1 MTGSLY
7 KRGKVWWMAYMVSGH
22 QYCESTKTV
31 SRKIAAKILNI
42 RVTGIIEGQYR
53 LPKSNPPKLD
63 EWATQFL
70 GSISNPITKRTY
82 KSCVNILV
90 QFFGSIP
97 LSRISCEIIEQFKM
111 ARREGGAGPASIN
124 RNLAVLKR
132 MLKLAERQRLIVRS
146 PFADVDFLEERSM
159 RRQATVLSFDEQKRL
174 EAAAPPHLRTL
185 IVLLT
190 ETGLRVGKEALPL
203 KWEDVDL
210 PQGVLHVRLSK
221 TPAGR
226 RVVPLSKHCARALK
240 EWMKLTGPKFSS
252 YVFANPHNPEG
263 HLKSV
268 RKTWDR
274 ALKCAR
280 VEKRPIYHLRATFA
294 SRLSAAGA
302 SDNLVAGMLGHS
314 SPIILNT
321 YAKVVDEYRRAAI
334 QKLDVLRNAPASN
347 EKPGNLFPLENRR
360 RRTNWVN

>member
-1 MTGSLY
+1 MLDG
-7 KRGKVWWMAYMVSGH
+7 R
-22 QYCESTKTV
+22 QCCESTKTV
-31 SRKIAAKILNI
+31 NKKTAAKILNI
-42 RVTGIIEGQYR
+42 RITGIIEGQYR

-70 GSISNPITKRTY
+70 KSISHPTTKRTY
-82 KSCVNILV
+82 KSCVNILT

-97 LSRISCEIIEQFKM
+97 VSRIGCEIIERFKM
-111 ARREGGAGPASIN
+111 ARREGGAGPATIN
-124 RNLAVLKR
+124 RNLAVLRR

-146 PFADVDFLEERSM
+146 PFADVDFLEERSV

-190 ETGLRVGKEALPL
+190 ETGLRVGKEALAL

-210 PQGVLHVRLSK
+210 AQGVLHVRLSK

-240 EWMKLTGPKFSS
+240 EWMKLAGPKFST
-252 YVFANPHNPEG
+252 YVFANPHSPEG

-274 ALKCAR
+274 ALKCAK

-294 SRLSAAGA
+294 SRLSAAGT

-314 SPIILNT
+314 SPGIVNT
-321 YAKVVDEYRRAAI
+321 YAKIVDEYRRAAI
-334 QKLDVLRNAPASN
+334 QKLEELRNAYSPDAKPASS
-347 EKPGNLFPLENRR
+347 FSTENRKR
-360 RRTNWVN
+360 ATDWVN